1 MGLGNTVLGALE
13 SGLGSLTNPVIKWT
27 LFNTDGGDTYEGQ
40 FGPIGLTKDLGSQ
53 VGTFSSLNRQDPIIQ
68 WLGGTGEAISFDA
81 LLFAQNSFRK
91 IGKQLTALE
100 KLVKKD
106 PALGRPPVC
115 RFTYGKEMSLLVI
128 VESLGGIR
136 YADSR
141 PLQGTFRS
149 AMLTI
154 SLRKYVPYKPVVSA
168 TDEVPT
174 ETYYRPARINDT
186 YETIAKQFYGSPVK
200 GINLRARF
208 PNLDVVIQTGAI
220 VRVLEKNNKDILAP
234 TAPVSDV
241 FLGIQR
247 DPDILQDALVARSKP
262 FLSTVQVA

>member
-1 MGLGNTVLGALE
+1 MGLGGTIIGALE
-13 SGLGSLTNPVIKWT
+13 SGFSSLLNPQTKWK
-27 LFNTDGGDTYEGQ
+27 LYNTDSGEIYEGQ

-53 VGTFSSLNRQDPIIQ
+53 VGTFSSLNRQDPIVQ
-68 WLGGTGEAISFDA
+68 WLGGTGEMITFDA
-81 LLFAQNSFRK
+81 LLFSQNFLRS

-100 KLVKKD
+100 KLVKKNF
-106 PALGRPPVC
+106 ALGRPPVC
-115 RFTYGKEMSLLVI
+115 RFTYGKEMSMLVI

-141 PLQGTFRS
+141 PLIGTFRS

-154 SLRKYVPYKPVVSA
+154 TLRKYVPYSPVETA
-168 TDEVPT
+168 ETPT

-186 YETIAKQFYGSPVK
+186 YETIAKQAYGSAVK
-200 GINLRARF
+200 GVNLRARF
-208 PNLDVVIQTGAI
+208 PKLDIVIPSGEI
-220 VRVLEKNNKDILAP
+220 VPVLEQNNEDILAP

-241 FLGIQR
+241 FLGVQR
-247 DPDILQDALVARSKP
+247 DPDILQDALDARSKP